1 MIGASAS
8 DIILFQAARFPA
20 TFSPHPD
27 LQSRRCR
34 EEPRLMLIRS
44 IAGKDTQR
52 MAARVPLGNERV
64 EIGFKSGLHA
74 GNIDTEVGIYLD
86 GTQQPVS
93 DGVH

>member
-1 MIGASAS
+1 
-8 DIILFQAARFPA
+8 
-20 TFSPHPD
+20 
-27 LQSRRCR
+27 
-34 EEPRLMLIRS
+34 MLIRS